1 MPFAP
6 NRALIRFNRARAVI
20 EPGWTAAPRRS
31 ICPEELE
38 VKYMPNQEGRYMTR
52 RRRIIWGKYMP
63 KQEERYMMMMRRIIC
78 RGAAG
83 VPITMGLLE
92 YSLLV
97 KKP

>member
-1 MPFAP
+1 M
-6 NRALIRFNRARAVI
+6 
-20 EPGWTAAPRRS
+20 S

-38 VKYMPNQEGRYMTR
+38 VKYMPKQELRYMTR
-52 RRRIIWGKYMP
+52 RRRIICGKYMP
-63 KQEERYMMMMRRIIC
+63 KQEERYMMMMMRRIIC